1 MEAEGRIAGG
11 CGGDSEGTTFYR
23 RSDTSRGGEKP
34 QEAVEKARDDEWEC
48 GRRRRVEETQCRW
61 DVSLG
66 PPR

>member
-34 QEAVEKARDDEWEC
+34 QEAVEKAR
-48 GRRRRVEETQCRW
+48 GNAN
-61 DVSLG
+61 G
-66 PPR
+66 GNA